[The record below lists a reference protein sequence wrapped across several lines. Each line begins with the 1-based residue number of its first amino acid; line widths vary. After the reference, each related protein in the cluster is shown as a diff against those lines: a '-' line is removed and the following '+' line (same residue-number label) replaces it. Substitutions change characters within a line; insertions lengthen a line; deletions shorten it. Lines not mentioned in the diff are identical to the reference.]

1 MHKHADVKQTRKEW
15 FASDMTMEYYFHFQ
29 CNTGMQMGNVL
40 TVKGQVTI
48 PKRVRDALG
57 LKPGDEVEFEVG
69 EKGAA
74 FVRRADGKAPKRV
87 PDGIA
92 RAVGSTAAAMKFLRG
107 EDYEINGD

>member
-1 MHKHADVKQTRKEW
+1 
-15 FASDMTMEYYFHFQ
+15 
-29 CNTGMQMGNVL
+29 MQVGTTL

-74 FVRRADGKAPKRV
+74 LLRRAAGTPARE
-87 PDGIA
+87 PDGIDLA
-92 RAVGSTAAAMKFLRG
+92 TGSADYKWGSTAAAMKFLRG
-107 EDYEINGD
+107 DDYEINGE